1 MIRPLALRRLGF
13 CAALLVASAL
23 AIYAHE
29 TARASCPRLV
39 YFTGWALLALMLVLT
54 GYNARKKLAFLPL
67 LKSSTWFQIHVYL
80 GLFTGLAFLLHLQW
94 RVPTG
99 WFEISL
105 ASLFA
110 GVTFSGI
117 FGWWY
122 REGMTNSGQLALGG
136 FLTFVAG
143 IAWNV
148 RYSLRALAAPA
159 HAYDGRLMIGGF
171 IAAAGVIAASVGLR
185 GLERGR

>member
-1 MIRPLALRRLGF
+1 
-13 CAALLVASAL
+13 
-23 AIYAHE
+23 
-29 TARASCPRLV
+29 
-39 YFTGWALLALMLVLT
+39 
-54 GYNARKKLAFLPL
+54 
-67 LKSSTWFQIHVYL
+67 
-80 GLFTGLAFLLHLQW
+80 
-94 RVPTG
+94 
-99 WFEISL
+99 
-105 ASLFA
+105 
-110 GVTFSGI
+110 
-117 FGWWY
+117 
-122 REGMTNSGQLALGG
+122 MTNSGQLALGG